1 MVGTSSLGS
10 SNGRWLMLRHNSDK
24 SQPQHKFQSHSK
36 TPTENLPK
44 NHGGDIFHSFVFTS
58 QQKHRSPLMALNMVI
73 PIPSSPR
80 GASRSFFKFSSE
92 PDCAMPARSV
102 LEPKVPLPR
111 RKVRMPRELFGW
123 LRMTV
128 GFRPRTEK
136 KNVEKKMRRVK
147 SVRISS

>member
-1 MVGTSSLGS
+1 
-10 SNGRWLMLRHNSDK
+10 
-24 SQPQHKFQSHSK
+24 
-36 TPTENLPK
+36 
-44 NHGGDIFHSFVFTS
+44 
-58 QQKHRSPLMALNMVI
+58 MALNMLI

-80 GASRSFFKFSSE
+80 GGASRSFFKFSSE